1 MRFDTIIIGGGL
13 AGLTAGII
21 LQEGGRRSA
30 IISSGQSALHFFSGS
45 FESLD
50 NCPEAEGLLS
60 RAGIKVH
67 SLPGAEILLPG
78 GSFRPAT
85 LSLEDVALM
94 NSWGHKALIVSF
106 SGYHDFFPELMEKA
120 LRGKG
125 LETRFVNL
133 EPEGIAALRKSP
145 SEMRSVNIAR
155 VADAHYAD
163 IAEKI
168 KSLMVDED
176 LVVLPQVFGLD
187 DDSIPGK
194 VRVALRPATT
204 VFIGTLPPS
213 VPGIR
218 TQMQLR
224 RRYEKLG
231 GTFILGDTVVSA
243 AIHDGIVSS
252 IASKNL
258 DTYRLFADNFI
269 LCTGSFFSK
278 GLRSGPESVEEA
290 VMGLDTSFPA
300 ERAGWYNPDFFG
312 DQPYMDAGVKTD
324 KDLHPY
330 IQGTKIMNLLVA
342 GSLLDSSQDS
352 MYGSGAGKAVRTA
365 MAAANKIL
373 SL

>member
-13 AGLTAGII
+13 AGLTAGIL

-50 NCPEAEGLLS
+50 NCPEAEGLLE

-67 SLPGAEILLPG
+67 KLPGAETLLPG
-78 GSFRPAT
+78 GRFRPSV
-85 LSLEDVALM
+85 LSLEDVAIM
-94 NSWGHKALIVSF
+94 KDWGKKALIVSF
-106 SGYHDFFPELMEKA
+106 SGFHDFFPELMEKA
-120 LRGKG
+120 LQGKG
-125 LETRFVNL
+125 LETRSVNL
-133 EPEGIAALRKSP
+133 EPQGIAVLRKSP

-155 VADAHYAD
+155 VVDTHYGR
-163 IAEKI
+163 IAGKI
-168 KSLMVDED
+168 KSLIVDED
-176 LVVLPQVFGLD
+176 LVVLPQVFGLED
-187 DDSIPGK
+187 PGIPGRIREILK
-194 VRVALRPATT
+194 PANT

-224 RRYEKLG
+224 RRYEQLG

-278 GLRSGPESVEEA
+278 GLRSGPQAVEEA

-300 ERAGWYNPDFFG
+300 SRGEWYDADFFG
-312 DQPYMDAGVKTD
+312 DQPYMSAGVITD
-324 KDLHPY
+324 KDLHPS
-330 IQGTKIMNLLVA
+330 IRGTRIMNLLVA

-352 MYGSGAGKAVRTA
+352 MYGSGAGKAMRSA